1 MDLVGKAKR
10 ARIYVSEGG
19 KVGHQAAWM
28 AILEFLRREN
38 AQGATLVRGVSGF
51 GSTGG
56 IHTPHRGDG
65 AQDLPVI
72 VEGIDSPETV
82 ERLLPRVKE
91 MIPRGLITLDDTEIV
106 FHRLNPIRD
115 LPVELTA
122 GDVMSRGVTSVT
134 RDAPLPQVV
143 ELILGKQYLALPV
156 VEEGVPVG
164 IITDGDLVRK
174 GGLGVR
180 VDLLRALHKPRRHQV
195 LQPPPP

>member
-51 GSTGG
+51 GSTGR
-56 IHTPHRGDG
+56 IHTPHLVDV

-72 VEGIDSPETV
+72 VEWIDSPETG

-122 GDVMSRGVTSVT
+122 GDEM
-134 RDAPLPQVV
+134 
-143 ELILGKQYLALPV
+143 
-156 VEEGVPVG
+156 
-164 IITDGDLVRK
+164 
-174 GGLGVR
+174 
-180 VDLLRALHKPRRHQV
+180 PRRV
-195 LQPPPP
+195 AAAASGAPPPRVV